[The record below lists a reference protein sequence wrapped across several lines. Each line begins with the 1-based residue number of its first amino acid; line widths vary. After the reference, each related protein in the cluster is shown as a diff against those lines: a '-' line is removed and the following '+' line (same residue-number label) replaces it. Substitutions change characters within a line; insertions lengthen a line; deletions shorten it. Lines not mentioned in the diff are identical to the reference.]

1 MSQHTISSVAHLIA
15 EPVRAVML
23 ITLSDGGALPAGAL
37 ADAAGVTPQTA
48 SSHLA
53 KLLTG
58 GLVTVETKGRHRYYR
73 LAGPHV
79 ALALESLASV
89 GPVTPAWR
97 SPPTR
102 AAKELRFARCCY
114 DHLAGQIGVAVTR
127 GMLARGF
134 LVEAGERDYGVTPSG
149 IDWLRSLGLD
159 VDELQLDEPGLV
171 RQCLDW
177 TERQRHVAG
186 PFGARL
192 LNAFFAWDWM
202 RRVPGRRSVLIT
214 PLGWAALKQH
224 FGIEREGRPAQPNI
238 GEPMASSRL

>member
-1 MSQHTISSVAHLIA
+1 MNQLIISSVAYLIA
-15 EPVRAVML
+15 EPVRAAML
-23 ITLSDGGALPAGAL
+23 ITLTDGRALPAGAL
-37 ADAAGVTPQTA
+37 ADAAGITPQTA

-58 GLVTVETKGRHRYYR
+58 GLVTVEAKGRNRYYR

-114 DHLAGQIGVAVTR
+114 DHLAGTLSVAVTQ
-127 GMLARGF
+127 GMIERGF
-134 LVEAGERDYGVTPSG
+134 LFEGGERGYGLTPSG
-149 IDWLRSLGLD
+149 LDWLRSLGLD
-159 VDELQLDEPGLV
+159 VSESEFDEPGAA

-177 TERQRHVAG
+177 TERQYHVAG
-186 PFGARL
+186 PFAARL
-192 LNAFFAWDWM
+192 LNAFFAWDWL
-202 RRVPGRRSVLIT
+202 RRVPGKRTVVVT

-224 FGIEREGRPAQPNI
+224 LGIEREGVDGLRVVT
-238 GEPMASSRL
+238 RLISA

>member
-1 MSQHTISSVAHLIA
+1 MNQLIISSVAYLIA
-15 EPVRAVML
+15 EPVRAAML
-23 ITLSDGGALPAGAL
+23 ITLADGRALPAGAL
-37 ADAAGVTPQTA
+37 ANAAGVTPQTA

-58 GLVTVETKGRHRYYR
+58 GLVIVEAKGRNRYYR

-114 DHLAGQIGVAVTR
+114 DHLAGTLGVAVTR
-127 GMLARGF
+127 GMLERGF
-134 LVEAGERDYGVTPSG
+134 LFEGGERDYGLTPSG
-149 IDWLRSLGLD
+149 VEWLRSLGLD
-159 VDELQLDEPGLV
+159 VNGIALDEAGTA

-177 TERQRHVAG
+177 TERQYHIAG
-186 PFGARL
+186 PFAARL
-192 LNAFFAWDWM
+192 MNAFFAWDWI
-202 RRVPGRRSVLIT
+202 RRVPGKRTVAVT

-224 FGIEREGRPAQPNI
+224 LGIEREGSSEVHVLPAAAN
-238 GEPMASSRL
+238 A